1 MSFSEMIQLELKVMP
16 DGPRMAISLGF
27 TVRFHVL
34 CKPQYHELLMILRQL
49 IWKQT
54 FFSIV
59 FQLYNYA
66 IAYLDE

>member
-27 TVRFHVL
+27 TVRFHIL
-34 CKPQYHELLMILRQL
+34 CVTQYHELLMILRQL

-54 FFSIV
+54 FFNIG